1 MTGFMFDVHVDSYFA
16 ALGSFCI
23 GPWIF
28 ASTHL
33 PWPDFDEPA
42 DFCWVIVFSAQSVS
56 LNNNAMITLIFR
68 GNPHWELGNPH
79 EATPIRWED
88 HLDRRGFSSRASLQP
103 WLKHF
108 PKRTSTTWAI
118 WEYVLF
124 SLGPEANHLW
134 FVFSLKHKNYTSISP
149 AQGES
154 KLWTLGGYCSF
165 RHDQKR
171 TSGLGVIPLC
181 CMDSLIFPRHHSGL
195 PLVVTNGLLWKAII
209 FNRMLMYKGF
219 SSIIAIYIVCW
230 RGRNYPPINMFHRE
244 TRLVLTDCIHYQ
256 HTMLWELG

>member
-88 HLDRRGFSSRASLQP
+88 HLDRRGLAQGLHCSLAETFS
-103 WLKHF
+103 
-108 PKRTSTTWAI
+108 KRTSTTWAI

-124 SLGPEANHLW
+124 SLGREANHL
-134 FVFSLKHKNYTSISP
+134 
-149 AQGES
+149 
-154 KLWTLGGYCSF
+154 
-165 RHDQKR
+165 
-171 TSGLGVIPLC
+171 
-181 CMDSLIFPRHHSGL
+181 
-195 PLVVTNGLLWKAII
+195 
-209 FNRMLMYKGF
+209 
-219 SSIIAIYIVCW
+219 
-230 RGRNYPPINMFHRE
+230 
-244 TRLVLTDCIHYQ
+244 
-256 HTMLWELG
+256 